1 MSDNPDLFRKRHEG
15 AAYKRTFVKEET
27 CDTRAED
34 ITMTVVARDHVPLLL
49 ARRARAVA
57 ERGVGGDLD
66 AVFRL
71 RLLDFAANVGG
82 GAATPA
88 SSVAGAYTSR
98 FPGRVPSPP
107 GGRTSAEAA
116 ALAYGVA
123 AHVLECDDTHQP
135 SSTHP
140 GAVVFS
146 AAFPLAVEIDATVG
160 ALARAV
166 VAGYETM
173 CLVGEA
179 AGPAAQ
185 YELGFHPTGTCG
197 VFGSATAAG
206 ILLDLPPDRLAAALA
221 LATSVSAGSMSFLAG
236 GGWSKLL
243 NTAHAASA
251 GLEVALLANHGF
263 EAPLEA
269 VDRPHGF
276 LAGHS
281 AQPRLEVFDRADDA
295 PTALER
301 TSVKTH
307 GCCRYEQGPIDAIL
321 QLRAQHSFAADDV
334 SSVRVGVLSA
344 GWGLIAEG
352 LEEKRRPATVQQSQF
367 SMPFGAA
374 LAIVRGRASPADHA
388 ESNLRDPAIQRV
400 MDVVECYRDPSLDAR
415 YPAAWPASVE
425 IELGDGTQ
433 LRSRLD
439 HPRGDPENPLSYDE
453 VSEKLVALAPDP
465 VRSACDA
472 LMLLVGSP
480 GLYELPASVV
490 VDALAA
496 TWAPALD
503 G

>member
-1 MSDNPDLFRKRHEG
+1 
-15 AAYKRTFVKEET
+15 
-27 CDTRAED
+27 
-34 ITMTVVARDHVPLLL
+34 MTVVARDHVPLLL
-49 ARRARAVA
+49 ARRARALA
-57 ERGVGGDLD
+57 ERGLEGELD
-66 AVFRL
+66 SIFRM
-71 RLLDFAANVGG
+71 RFLDFAATVAG

-88 SSVAGAYTSR
+88 SSVAGAYASR
-98 FPGRVPSPP
+98 FPGRVPTPP
-107 GGRTSAEAA
+107 AGRSSAEAA

-146 AAFPLAVEIDATVG
+146 AALPLAVEIGATVD

-185 YELGFHPTGTCG
+185 YAMGFHPTGTCG

-206 ILLDLPPDRLAAALA
+206 ILLDLPPDKLAGTLA
-221 LATSVSAGSMSFLAG
+221 LATSVSSGSMSFLAG

-243 NTAHAASA
+243 NTGHAAAA
-251 GLEVALLANHGF
+251 GLGVALMSSLGF
-263 EAPLEA
+263 EAPFEGI
-269 VDRPHGF
+269 DRPYGF
-276 LAGHS
+276 LTGHS
-281 AQPRLEVFDRADDA
+281 ASPQLEVFNLSDDA

-301 TSVKTH
+301 IKTH

-321 QLRAQHSFAADDV
+321 QLRAQHAFAADDV

-344 GWGLIAEG
+344 GWALVADSPEQ
-352 LEEKRRPATVQQSQF
+352 KRRPATVQESQF

-374 LAIVRGRASPADHA
+374 LAIVRGRAAPADHV
-388 ESNLRDPAIQRV
+388 ESNLRDPEIERV
-400 MDVVECYRDPSLDAR
+400 MDLVECYRDPLLDELF
-415 YPAAWPASVE
+415 PAAWPAAVE
-425 IELGDGTQ
+425 ILLRDGTT
-433 LRSRLD
+433 LSCRID
-439 HPRGDPENPLSYDE
+439 HPRGDPENPLSQNE
-453 VSEKLVALAPDP
+453 IGEKLIALAPEHA
-465 VRSACDA
+465 RAACEA
-472 LMLLVGSP
+472 LTLLVANG
-480 GLYELPASVV
+480 GLYELPTSAV

>member
-1 MSDNPDLFRKRHEG
+1 
-15 AAYKRTFVKEET
+15 
-27 CDTRAED
+27 
-34 ITMTVVARDHVPLLL
+34 MTVVPSDHLPLLL
-49 ARRARAVA
+49 AQRARAVEA
-57 ERGVGGDLD
+57 RGVGGDLD

-71 RLLDFAANVGG
+71 RLLDFASNVAG

-88 SSVAGAYTSR
+88 ASVVGTYTSR
-98 FPGRVPSPP
+98 FPGRVSSPP

-116 ALAYGVA
+116 ALAYGTA

-146 AAFPLAVEIDATVG
+146 AALPLAVEIGATVG

-185 YELGFHPTGTCG
+185 YALGFHPTGTCG

-206 ILLDLPPDRLAAALA
+206 ILLDLPRDRLAAALA

-243 NTAHAASA
+243 NTGHAASA
-251 GLEVALLANHGF
+251 GLEVALLANLGY

-269 VDRPHGF
+269 IDRPHGF

-281 AQPRLEVFDRADDA
+281 AGPRLEVFHRDDDA

-301 TSVKTH
+301 TSIKAH

-321 QLRAQHSFAADDV
+321 QLRAQHSFEADDV

-344 GWGLIAEG
+344 GWGLVAEG
-352 LEEKRRPATVQQSQF
+352 PEKKRRPTTVQEAQF

-374 LAIVRGRASPADHA
+374 LAIVLGRASPADH
-388 ESNLRDPAIQRV
+388 SDSSLRDPDIQRV

-415 YPAAWPASVE
+415 FPAAWPTSVE
-425 IELGDGTQ
+425 IVLSDGTE
-433 LRSRLD
+433 LHSRLD
-439 HPRGDPENPLSYDE
+439 HPRGDPENPLSYDD
-453 VSEKLVALAPDP
+453 VAEKLVALAPNHA
-465 VRSACDA
+465 RSACDA
-472 LMLLVGSP
+472 LTLLVGSA
-480 GLYELPASVV
+480 GLYELPASAV

-496 TWAPALD
+496 TWAPGLD

>member
-1 MSDNPDLFRKRHEG
+1 
-15 AAYKRTFVKEET
+15 
-27 CDTRAED
+27 
-34 ITMTVVARDHVPLLL
+34 MTVAARDHVPLLL
-49 ARRARAVA
+49 ARRARALA
-57 ERGVGGDLD
+57 ERGVRGELD
-66 AVFRL
+66 AVFRT
-71 RLLDFAANVGG
+71 RLLDFAANVAG

-88 SSVAGAYTSR
+88 SSVVGAYTSR

-107 GGRTSAEAA
+107 GGRTTAEAA
-116 ALAYGVA
+116 ALAYGTA

-140 GAVVFS
+140 GVVVFS
-146 AAFPLAVEIDATVG
+146 AALPLAVEIEATVG
-160 ALARAV
+160 ELARAV

-185 YELGFHPTGTCG
+185 YALGFHPTGTCG
-197 VFGSATAAG
+197 VYGSATAAG

-243 NTAHAASA
+243 NAGHAASA
-251 GLEVALLANHGF
+251 GLEVALLANLGY

-269 VDRPHGF
+269 IDPPHGF

-281 AQPRLEVFDRADDA
+281 AEPRPEVFHRADDA

-301 TSVKTH
+301 TSIKAH

-334 SSVRVGVLSA
+334 TSVRVGVLSA

-352 LEEKRRPATVQQSQF
+352 LEEKRRPATVQESQF

-374 LAIVRGRASPADHA
+374 LAVVRGRAAPADHV

-400 MDVVECYRDPSLDAR
+400 MDVVECYSDPSLDAR

-425 IELGDGTQ
+425 IALSDGTELQ
-433 LRSRLD
+433 CKVD

-453 VSEKLVALAPDP
+453 VAEKLMALAPDNA
-465 VRSACDA
+465 RSTCDA
-472 LMLLVGSP
+472 LTLLVGSP
-480 GLYELPASVV
+480 GLYELPTSAV
-490 VDALAA
+490 VDVLAA
-496 TWAPALD
+496 TWTPAL
-503 G
+503 GG

>member
-1 MSDNPDLFRKRHEG
+1 
-15 AAYKRTFVKEET
+15 
-27 CDTRAED
+27 
-34 ITMTVVARDHVPLLL
+34 MTVAAHDHVPVLL
-49 ARRARAVA
+49 ARQARALA
-57 ERGVGGDLD
+57 ERGVGEELD
-66 AVFRL
+66 AVFRT
-71 RLLDFAANVGG
+71 RLLDFAANVAG

-88 SSVAGAYTSR
+88 SSVVGAYTSR
-98 FPGRVPSPP
+98 FPGRVQTPP
-107 GGRTSAEAA
+107 GGRRTAEAA
-116 ALAYGVA
+116 ALAYGTA

-140 GAVVFS
+140 GVVVFS
-146 AAFPLAVEIDATVG
+146 AALPLAVEIGATVG
-160 ALARAV
+160 ELARAV

-185 YELGFHPTGTCG
+185 YALGFHPTGTCG
-197 VFGSATAAG
+197 VYGSATAAG

-243 NTAHAASA
+243 NAGHAASA
-251 GLEVALLANHGF
+251 GLEVALLANLGYEAPF
-263 EAPLEA
+263 EAI
-269 VDRPHGF
+269 DRPHGF

-281 AQPRLEVFDRADDA
+281 AEPRLEVFHRPDDA

-301 TSVKTH
+301 TSIKAH

-321 QLRAQHSFAADDV
+321 QLRAQHAFDADDV

-352 LEEKRRPATVQQSQF
+352 LEEKRRPATVQESQF

-374 LAIVRGRASPADHA
+374 LAVVLGRASPADHV
-388 ESNLRDPAIQRV
+388 ESNLRDRAIQRV
-400 MDVVECYRDPSLDAR
+400 MDMVECYRDSSLDAR

-425 IELGDGTQ
+425 IALSDGTQ
-433 LRSRLD
+433 VQCKVD
-439 HPRGDPENPLSYDE
+439 HPRGDPKNPLSYDD
-453 VSEKLVALAPDP
+453 VAEKLVALAPDDA
-465 VRSACDA
+465 RSACDA
-472 LMLLVGSP
+472 LALLVGSA
-480 GLYELPASVV
+480 GLYDLPASAV

>member
-1 MSDNPDLFRKRHEG
+1 
-15 AAYKRTFVKEET
+15 
-27 CDTRAED
+27 
-34 ITMTVVARDHVPLLL
+34 
-49 ARRARAVA
+49 
-57 ERGVGGDLD
+57 
-66 AVFRL
+66 
-71 RLLDFAANVGG
+71 
-82 GAATPA
+82 
-88 SSVAGAYTSR
+88 
-98 FPGRVPSPP
+98 
-107 GGRTSAEAA
+107 
-116 ALAYGVA
+116 
-123 AHVLECDDTHQP
+123 
-135 SSTHP
+135 
-140 GAVVFS
+140 
-146 AAFPLAVEIDATVG
+146 
-160 ALARAV
+160 
-166 VAGYETM
+166 
-173 CLVGEA
+173 
-179 AGPAAQ
+179 
-185 YELGFHPTGTCG
+185 
-197 VFGSATAAG
+197 
-206 ILLDLPPDRLAAALA
+206 
-221 LATSVSAGSMSFLAG
+221 
-236 GGWSKLL
+236 
-243 NTAHAASA
+243 
-251 GLEVALLANHGF
+251 
-263 EAPLEA
+263 
-269 VDRPHGF
+269 
-276 LAGHS
+276 
-281 AQPRLEVFDRADDA
+281 
-295 PTALER
+295 
-301 TSVKTH
+301 
-307 GCCRYEQGPIDAIL
+307 
-321 QLRAQHSFAADDV
+321 V

>member
-1 MSDNPDLFRKRHEG
+1 
-15 AAYKRTFVKEET
+15 
-27 CDTRAED
+27 
-34 ITMTVVARDHVPLLL
+34 MTVVARDHVPLLL
-49 ARRARAVA
+49 AQRARAVA
-57 ERGVGGDLD
+57 ERGVGGELD
-66 AVFRL
+66 AIFRT
-71 RLLDFAANVGG
+71 RLLDFAANVAG

-88 SSVAGAYTSR
+88 SSVVGAYTSR

-107 GGRTSAEAA
+107 GGRTTAEAA
-116 ALAYGVA
+116 ALAYGTA

-146 AAFPLAVEIDATVG
+146 AALPLAVEIGATVEE
-160 ALARAV
+160 LARAV

-179 AGPAAQ
+179 AGPAEQ
-185 YELGFHPTGTCG
+185 YALGFHPTGTCG

-206 ILLDLPPDRLAAALA
+206 ILLHLPPDRLAAALA

-243 NTAHAASA
+243 NTGHAASA
-251 GLEVALLANHGF
+251 GLEVALLANAGY

-269 VDRPHGF
+269 IDRPHGF

-281 AQPRLEVFDRADDA
+281 VEPRLEVFQRADDA

-301 TSVKTH
+301 TSIKTH

-321 QLRAQHSFAADDV
+321 QLRAQCSFAADDV

-352 LEEKRRPATVQQSQF
+352 LEEKRRPATVQESQF

-374 LAIVRGRASPADHA
+374 LAVVLGRASPADHV
-388 ESNLRDPAIQRV
+388 ESNLRDPTVQRV

-415 YPAAWPASVE
+415 YPAGWPASVE
-425 IELGDGTQ
+425 IGLSDGTKLQ
-433 LRSRLD
+433 CKVD

-453 VSEKLVALAPDP
+453 VAEKLMALAPDHALA
-465 VRSACDA
+465 ACDA
-472 LMLLVGSP
+472 LTLLVASA
-480 GLYELPASVV
+480 GLYELPTSAV